1 MVVTE
6 ADTTTRPSGELAAW
20 LAFAGCL
27 ISVFM
32 QMIDVTIVNTALP
45 DISRDL
51 RASQSAQLLVVAGY
65 SLAFACTLLTAA
77 RIGALVGRRRLFLVS
92 VVGFTAASLW
102 CGMSTSAT
110 GLIVAR
116 VAQGITGA
124 GMAAQ
129 TIAILTASFPRERH
143 QQVFAL
149 YGATA
154 GFAGMLGP
162 IVGGVLI
169 TMNIGGSG
177 WHAIF
182 LMNLPL
188 GVLAFVLAHRF
199 LHLGPAPEREGLDLT
214 GAIVST
220 LSLLLLL
227 SALAD
232 VQQNGWRPGHF
243 AMIAVAL
250 VVAALFIAQQRRRS
264 RRGDGPLVRLD
275 LFADRGFRVGSV
287 LVTIFFGLFTAFVFA
302 ASIMLQD
309 VLHWTPL
316 RTGVAMTPFALG
328 AGAGAL
334 LSPLFV
340 KRWGVRVLA
349 AGIAVFGGCVAIA
362 AGYLW
367 VTDGAVSLALAVIP
381 VFVSGFGVGAFA
393 ALLQPIMLARLDV
406 ERMAEASGALPTIE
420 QIGNAVGLAVLS
432 TVFFRAHTLNGSITM
447 LSAIAV
453 VAFGLAVLTLALP
466 EPPGADEP
474 PGHARHPAPAQ
485 PENDPA

>member
-1 MVVTE
+1 M
-6 ADTTTRPSGELAAW
+6 
-20 LAFAGCL
+20 
-27 ISVFM
+27 
-32 QMIDVTIVNTALP
+32 
-45 DISRDL
+45 
-51 RASQSAQLLVVAGY
+51 
-65 SLAFACTLLTAA
+65 
-77 RIGALVGRRRLFLVS
+77 
-92 VVGFTAASLW
+92 
-102 CGMSTSAT
+102 
-110 GLIVAR
+110 
-116 VAQGITGA
+116 
-124 GMAAQ
+124 
-129 TIAILTASFPRERH
+129 
-143 QQVFAL
+143 FAL

-199 LHLGPAPEREGLDLT
+199 LHLGPSSEREGLDLT

-220 LSLLLLL
+220 VSLLLLL

-232 VQQNGWRPGHF
+232 VQQNGWRPAHVV
-243 AMIAVAL
+243 MIAVAL
-250 VVAALFIAQQRRRS
+250 VVAAVFVAQQRRRS

-316 RTGVAMTPFALG
+316 RTGIAMTPFALG

-340 KRWGVRVLA
+340 KRWGCGCSRRASSCSAAAWPSPRVIC
-349 AGIAVFGGCVAIA
+349 G
-362 AGYLW
+362 
-367 VTDGAVSLALAVIP
+367 
-381 VFVSGFGVGAFA
+381 
-393 ALLQPIMLARLDV
+393 
-406 ERMAEASGALPTIE
+406 
-420 QIGNAVGLAVLS
+420 
-432 TVFFRAHTLNGSITM
+432 
-447 LSAIAV
+447 
-453 VAFGLAVLTLALP
+453 
-466 EPPGADEP
+466 
-474 PGHARHPAPAQ
+474 
-485 PENDPA
+485 